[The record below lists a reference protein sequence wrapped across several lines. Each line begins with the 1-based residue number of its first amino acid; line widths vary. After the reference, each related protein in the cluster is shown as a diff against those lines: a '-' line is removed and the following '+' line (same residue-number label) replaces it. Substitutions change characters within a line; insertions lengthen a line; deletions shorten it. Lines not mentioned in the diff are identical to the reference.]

1 MKRESFIVPSSDRS
15 SYAVEIVFPD
25 RWNGRFVGLG
35 NGGAGGHC
43 ATREAEAWA
52 RQGFVAASTDL
63 GTAPDPSLAG
73 WNHPEAIADFGY
85 RATHGMTFAAKERI
99 RSVLGRD
106 PEASYFVG
114 ASTGG
119 QQALCLAQ
127 RFPADYD
134 GILCGVPAHARTAL
148 HAYFLWN
155 YQATHRADGSKL
167 FSKEQEAT
175 YRRTVLSFLATRDPL
190 SCAAARGFVSDPR
203 WSAEEREETL
213 SRVRAADPS
222 LTPEHIEALRRLQEG
237 PVHAR
242 TGKPIFGGLPPGAE
256 FQSASGNLWAFR
268 WVFGPDIRPL
278 DIDFADDIDRYFE
291 LLRGPLDA
299 TDENLDAFRARG
311 GKLLLY
317 CGSLD
322 GCCPAHAALDYYE
335 RVARRLGSDAL
346 TQTFFRLYL
355 LPGRKHMGGP
365 GIQTLPDAFP
375 ALRCWVEK
383 GTAPEA
389 LDGIGCVPPRF
400 RLSIVPYSANSVGY
414 N

>member
-1 MKRESFIVPSSDRS
+1 MKRETFPVRTSDHSSIS
-15 SYAVEIVFPD
+15 VEIVFPD

-52 RQGFVAASTDL
+52 RQGYVAATTDM

-73 WNHPEAIADFGY
+73 WNHPEVLADFGY
-85 RATHGMTFAAKERI
+85 RATHVMTQEAKSRV

-106 PEASYFVG
+106 PVSSYFVG

-119 QQALCLAQ
+119 QQALAEAQ
-127 RFPADYD
+127 RFPEDYD

-148 HAYFLWN
+148 HSYFLWN
-155 YQATHRADGSKL
+155 YQATHRADGTKL
-167 FSKEQEAT
+167 FTKEQELS
-175 YRRTVLSFLATRDPL
+175 YRKTVLTFLARRDPL
-190 SCAAARGFVSDPR
+190 PSAAERGFVSDPR
-203 WSAEEREETL
+203 WTPGERGEAL
-213 SRVRAADPS
+213 RLACAADAS
-222 LTPEHIEALRRLQEG
+222 LSPEHVDALRRLQDG
-237 PVHAR
+237 PVHVR
-242 TGKPIFGGLPPGAE
+242 TGQPLFGGLPPGAE

-268 WVFGPDIRPL
+268 WAFGPEFRPL
-278 DIDFADDIDRYFE
+278 RIDFADDIDRYFD
-291 LLRGPLDA
+291 LLRAPLDA
-299 TDENLDAFRARG
+299 TDANLDAFSARG

-335 RVARRLGSDAL
+335 RVAARLGSDAK
-346 TQTFFRLYL
+346 TQEFFRLYL

-375 ALRCWVEK
+375 ALRRWVEK
-383 GTAPEA
+383 GAAPDVLE
-389 LDGIGCVPPRF
+389 GIGCVPPRF
-400 RLSIVPYSANSVGY
+400 RLPIAPYSVEGRQ
-414 N
+414 